1 MSAPLIAFSWFC
13 SLFSVSSE
21 VKFSILDSCLSYLP
35 KLIVLWSG
43 HASRVILSPIYL
55 PLNCL
60 ELLASEFNFPAWFM
74 SSHKYHAH
82 THPKEA
88 PATPSLSHFPF
99 APYYPSQAALGAT
112 VGCADRTP
120 CLKDD
125 VGASTALPLLIFN
138 CSASFAVDVCACPRI
153 GSSACQKIL
162 LLRYGGIPVAV
173 VVVGVCNNLV
183 PCALEH
189 EEKMRVVGVQWPTER
204 FNGDFIPPHASG
216 HQAVD
221 KECKHVFS
229 GPQYSC
235 IPCILFFPI
244 HRWDKDFPDWVTQ
257 IIRLHFFFNSNI
269 PRYHW
274 NL

>member
-1 MSAPLIAFSWFC
+1 MYIVHIYIYMNISYAMSAPLIPFSWFC
-13 SLFSVSSE
+13 SLFSVSTE

-99 APYYPSQAALGAT
+99 APYYPSQAALGAA

-125 VGASTALPLLIFN
+125 VGASTALPLLI
-138 CSASFAVDVCACPRI
+138 STVLHH
-153 GSSACQKIL
+153 L
-162 LLRYGGIPVAV
+162 LLMCVLVLGLEALLARKSCCWGM
-173 VVVGVCNNLV
+173 GVS
-183 PCALEH
+183 P
-189 EEKMRVVGVQWPTER
+189 
-204 FNGDFIPPHASG
+204 
-216 HQAVD
+216 
-221 KECKHVFS
+221 
-229 GPQYSC
+229 
-235 IPCILFFPI
+235 
-244 HRWDKDFPDWVTQ
+244 
-257 IIRLHFFFNSNI
+257 
-269 PRYHW
+269 
-274 NL
+274 